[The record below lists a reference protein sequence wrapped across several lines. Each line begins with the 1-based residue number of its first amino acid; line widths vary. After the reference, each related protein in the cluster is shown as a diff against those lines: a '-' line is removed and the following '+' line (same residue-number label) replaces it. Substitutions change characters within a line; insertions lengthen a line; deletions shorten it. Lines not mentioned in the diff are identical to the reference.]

1 MAGSI
6 IMAGQHYDD
15 YYGEYMNA
23 LDQPQGPL
31 LVPQTGLLTTQTII
45 LAEGVKLVSKG
56 SFS

>member
-1 MAGSI
+1 
-6 IMAGQHYDD
+6 MAGQHYDD